1 MYENVGFVL
10 DRVFLSEG
18 GYAERATEPG
28 GAVNMGISFEQF
40 SKWWYRTHIAG
51 SKPTFEDLKVMPRS
65 VAEDIYGTEFLSR
78 VRFDVLPSGVDY
90 AVADFAINSGVSGA
104 LNACRDALKIARPV
118 ASWHMDATL
127 LNILRWRVREDVIT
141 SICDERW
148 ELMQSKPDF
157 ARIAKGRAKRMNAVW
172 DGSRELAGLPP
183 TQTRYRIPPT

>member
-1 MYENVGFVL
+1 
-10 DRVFLSEG
+10 VFLSEG

-40 SKWWYRTHIAG
+40 SKWWYRTHNNG
-51 SKPTFEDLKVMPRS
+51 SRAHLRRPKGDAARCGRS
-65 VAEDIYGTEFLSR
+65 TSTATEFFAP
-78 VRFDVLPSGVDY
+78 VQFDQLPAGVDY
-90 AVADFAINSGVSGA
+90 AVVDFAINSGVSGA
-104 LNACRDALKIARPV
+104 LTACRDALRLGRPA
-118 ASWHMDATL
+118 ASWRMDTTL
-127 LNILRWRVREDVIT
+127 LSILRWRAREDVLT
-141 SICDERW
+141 SICDKRW